1 MSNFAVIDLGT
12 NTFHLLIAHPNKEG
26 GFDEVYRE
34 RRFIKLAKNGIQTI
48 GEAPFERGLKAMND
62 YAVIIE
68 QHKVKATKAIGTA
81 ALRTASNGQNFI
93 EQVKEDCQIEIELI
107 SGDEEARLIHHGVM
121 QAVPF
126 AEERQLI
133 MDIGGGSVEF
143 IIANKECV
151 FWSKSFPIGVAVLF
165 NQFHK
170 SDPISIDEQLAINSF
185 LQSQLTPLA
194 AALAAFP
201 VKSLIGASG
210 TFDVLENLLERK
222 EGGKFYSKI
231 DEKHFHPFFRDTLAS
246 TLAKRL
252 KIEGIPHARAEMLI
266 VALVLID
273 HIISL
278 ANIQE
283 IVVSAFAMKEGI
295 LKEMM
300 G

>member
-12 NTFHLLIAHPNKEG
+12 NTFHLLIARPNKEG
-26 GFDEVYRE
+26 GFDEIYRE
-34 RRFIKLAKNGIQTI
+34 RRFIKLAEDGIQTI
-48 GEAPFERGLKAMND
+48 GNVAFDRGLKAMYD
-62 YAVIIE
+62 YARIIE
-68 QHKVKATKAIGTA
+68 THQVKATKAVGTA
-81 ALRTASNGQNFI
+81 ALRTASNGANFI
-93 EQVKEDCQIEIELI
+93 AQVKENCQIDIELI
-107 SGDEEARLIHHGVM
+107 SGEEEARFIHHGVM
-121 QAVPF
+121 QAVSF

-143 IIANKECV
+143 IIANQERV

-170 SDPISIDEQLAINSF
+170 SDPISIDEQLVMNSF
-185 LQSQLTPLA
+185 LQAQLTPLA
-194 AALAAFP
+194 AALTAFP
-201 VKSLIGASG
+201 VRSLIGASG
-210 TFDVLENLLERK
+210 TFDVLENLLKKK
-222 EGGKFYSKI
+222 EEGRFYSKI

-246 TLAKRL
+246 TLAERL
-252 KIEGIPHARAEMLI
+252 KIAGIPHTRAEMII

-283 IVVSAFAMKEGI
+283 IVVSAFALKEGI